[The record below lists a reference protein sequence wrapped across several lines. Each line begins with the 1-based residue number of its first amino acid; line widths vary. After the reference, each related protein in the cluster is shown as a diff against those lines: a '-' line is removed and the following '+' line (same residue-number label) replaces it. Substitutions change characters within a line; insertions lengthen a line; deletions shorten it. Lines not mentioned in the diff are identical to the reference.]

1 MLSEIK
7 EPGPGF
13 DYFLNTPC
21 NDWDVVQ
28 YHEFWKKSNFG
39 LDKASVTRRFNTQLQ
54 KIKEQGT
61 EEEKNNAIRLEKQ
74 FQVSVLPTHGTL
86 PSHGYGLRLRCWLQL
101 PMELHLRI
109 VMDFVSA
116 VVQLVDS
123 KKMGRIDNFWL
134 KSLPRMKQHNAVENN
149 EINAENVFLSCD
161 LSRGSLQIGGAG
173 NIIQGHK
180 RSYEN
185 GKQPI
190 DEIIAI
196 RRGKKQKPA
205 ETTIE
210 DGKSQTPERQRN
222 VEDETHSSPEERRDD
237 GSLFS
242 PNCHNDSDVG
252 HGNDNNP
259 FIAQTGEGSTKYK
272 VVLSWSHAIDN
283 VVINNVSKND
293 WITPD
298 GYNISTDFRKLQV
311 ESIEKLK
318 TNPILSYAKEIDMIL
333 CLSSIMYCNELKP
346 EYVKCSEKIWK
357 DARPRLL
364 IPKELPTVADLVII
378 EYNRLLSDKEQLNTK
393 WRNNWAKG
401 NTLLTSE
408 DKDIFDCVQIVARN
422 FITYLS
428 SVSYNENKKMDE
440 DTFVH
445 RYCHQI
451 LEEIFNKAEFS
462 LVWANGESESSK
474 ERRLL
479 DGHNHGRK
487 PDFRI
492 LVNIE
497 EADRE
502 LIFGEIKPPHC
513 TIAVNQRIIKLAE
526 FMKGSL
532 DYLIN
537 VYGYMAGLETYGILI
552 CGSEIKIFSTD
563 LTYDGLYRCNL
574 ISKVLLPTENA
585 NFLNIITVVSTLYS
599 LLERVKSTIN
609 TIISSHLPTGSSLN
623 RHSYCRKSNSSPK
636 KIRVP
641 IA

>member
-1 MLSEIK
+1 M
-7 EPGPGF
+7 
-13 DYFLNTPC
+13 
-21 NDWDVVQ
+21 
-28 YHEFWKKSNFG
+28 
-39 LDKASVTRRFNTQLQ
+39 
-54 KIKEQGT
+54 
-61 EEEKNNAIRLEKQ
+61 
-74 FQVSVLPTHGTL
+74 
-86 PSHGYGLRLRCWLQL
+86 
-101 PMELHLRI
+101 

-116 VVQLVDS
+116 TTATHGTSPSHGYGFRLHCWIQLPMELRLRIVINFVSAVVDS

-205 ETTIE
+205 ETTIK
-210 DGKSQTPERQRN
+210 DGKSQTPEQQRN
-222 VEDETHSSPEERRDD
+222 VEDETHSSPEERGDD
-237 GSLFS
+237 DSLFS

-318 TNPILSYAKEIDMIL
+318 TNPILSYAKEIDKIL
-333 CLSSIMYCNELKP
+333 CLPLIMYCNELKP

-357 DARPRLL
+357 EARPRLL
-364 IPKELPTVADLVII
+364 VPKELPTVADLVII
-378 EYNRLLSDKEQLNTK
+378 EYNRLLSDKEQLETK
-393 WRNNWAKG
+393 WRNNWVKG
-401 NTLLTSE
+401 NTLLTSK
-408 DKDIFDCVQIVARN
+408 DKDIFDCV
-422 FITYLS
+422 ITYLS

-462 LVWANGESESSK
+462 LVWVNGESESSK
-474 ERRLL
+474 ERHLL

-487 PDFRI
+487 PDFQI

-497 EADRE
+497 EADR
-502 LIFGEIKPPHC
+502 
-513 TIAVNQRIIKLAE
+513 
-526 FMKGSL
+526 
-532 DYLIN
+532 
-537 VYGYMAGLETYGILI
+537 
-552 CGSEIKIFSTD
+552 
-563 LTYDGLYRCNL
+563 
-574 ISKVLLPTENA
+574 
-585 NFLNIITVVSTLYS
+585 
-599 LLERVKSTIN
+599 
-609 TIISSHLPTGSSLN
+609 
-623 RHSYCRKSNSSPK
+623 
-636 KIRVP
+636 
-641 IA
+641 

>member
-1 MLSEIK
+1 MEL
-7 EPGPGF
+7 
-13 DYFLNTPC
+13 
-21 NDWDVVQ
+21 
-28 YHEFWKKSNFG
+28 
-39 LDKASVTRRFNTQLQ
+39 
-54 KIKEQGT
+54 
-61 EEEKNNAIRLEKQ
+61 RLRMVMD
-74 FQVSVLPTHGTL
+74 FVSATIATHGTS
-86 PSHGYGLRLRCWLQL
+86 PSHGYGLRLRCWIQL
-101 PMELHLRI
+101 PMELRLRI

-123 KKMGRIDNFWL
+123 KKMGCIDNFWL
-134 KSLPRMKQHNAVENN
+134 KFLPRMKQHNAVENN

-190 DEIIAI
+190 DEMIAI

-205 ETTIE
+205 KTTIE
-210 DGKSQTPERQRN
+210 DGESQTPVRQRN
-222 VEDETHSSPEERRDD
+222 VEDEAHSSPEEREDD

-242 PNCHNDSDVG
+242 PNGHNDSDVG
-252 HGNDNNP
+252 MTHGNDNNP

-272 VVLSWSHAIDN
+272 SVLSKVILSWSHAIDN

-293 WITPD
+293 WITQD

-311 ESIEKLK
+311 KSIEKLK
-318 TNPILSYAKEIDMIL
+318 TNPILSYVKEIDKIL

-357 DARPRLL
+357 EARPRLL
-364 IPKELPTVADLVII
+364 VPKELPTVADLVII
-378 EYNRLLSDKEQLNTK
+378 EYNRLLSDKEQLETK
-393 WRNNWAKG
+393 WRNNWVKG

-422 FITYLS
+422 LYVLSLINLFHQFII
-428 SVSYNENKKMDE
+428 
-440 DTFVH
+440 DTHFFLAALPIYP
-445 RYCHQI
+445 R
-451 LEEIFNKAEFS
+451 
-462 LVWANGESESSK
+462 ANGESESSK

-492 LVNIE
+492 LINIE

-513 TIAVNQRIIKLAE
+513 TIAVNQRIIKLVE

-537 VYGYMAGLETYGILI
+537 VYSYVAGLETYGILI

-574 ISKVLLPTENA
+574 ILKVLLPTENA
-585 NFLNIITVVSTLYS
+585 NFLNIITVVLTLYS
-599 LLERVKSTIN
+599 LLERIKSTIN

>member
-74 FQVSVLPTHGTL
+74 FQLPMELRLHMVMDFVSATTATHGTSS
-86 PSHGYGLRLRCWLQL
+86 SHGYGLRLRCWIQL
-101 PMELHLRI
+101 PMELRLRI

-116 VVQLVDS
+116 VDS

-161 LSRGSLQIGGAG
+161 LSRGSLQIGAG

-180 RSYEN
+180 RFYEYD
-185 GKQPI
+185 KQPI
-190 DEIIAI
+190 DEMIAI

-210 DGKSQTPERQRN
+210 DGKSQTPEQQRN
-222 VEDETHSSPEERRDD
+222 VEDETHSSPEERGDD

-272 VVLSWSHAIDN
+272 VILSWSHAIDN

-318 TNPILSYAKEIDMIL
+318 TNPILSYAKEIDKIL

-357 DARPRLL
+357 EARPRLL
-364 IPKELPTVADLVII
+364 VPKELPTVADLVII
-378 EYNRLLSDKEQLNTK
+378 EYNRLLSDKEQLETK
-393 WRNNWAKG
+393 WRNNWVKG

-408 DKDIFDCVQIVARN
+408 DKDIFD
-422 FITYLS
+422 
-428 SVSYNENKKMDE
+428 
-440 DTFVH
+440 
-445 RYCHQI
+445 
-451 LEEIFNKAEFS
+451 S
-462 LVWANGESESSK
+462 L
-474 ERRLL
+474 
-479 DGHNHGRK
+479 
-487 PDFRI
+487 
-492 LVNIE
+492 
-497 EADRE
+497 
-502 LIFGEIKPPHC
+502 
-513 TIAVNQRIIKLAE
+513 
-526 FMKGSL
+526 
-532 DYLIN
+532 
-537 VYGYMAGLETYGILI
+537 
-552 CGSEIKIFSTD
+552 
-563 LTYDGLYRCNL
+563 
-574 ISKVLLPTENA
+574 
-585 NFLNIITVVSTLYS
+585 
-599 LLERVKSTIN
+599 
-609 TIISSHLPTGSSLN
+609 
-623 RHSYCRKSNSSPK
+623 
-636 KIRVP
+636 P
-641 IA
+641 IYPR